1 MGRILIVS
9 GTGTDVGKTI
19 VTAALAACAA
29 ERGSVAVV
37 KPAQTGV
44 GYDMAGDIDV
54 VGRLVGAGSS
64 LAPSLSLRELIRYE
78 HPLAPAT
85 AARLEGRERLTLAEA
100 VASIRNLADQHDLV
114 LVEGAGGVAVRFSD
128 DPVWTIADLAVALDS
143 DVVVVAAAG
152 LGTLNHT
159 SLTLEAL
166 ALRGARCAGVVIGAW
181 PDEAGLAERT
191 NLDDLE
197 RLVGAP
203 IAGALPAGAAALA
216 PAAFHAMAAAAL
228 SPALGGRFDAADFR
242 AAHDPK
248 EVL

>member
-9 GTGTDVGKTI
+9 GTGTDVGKTM

-44 GYDMAGDIDV
+44 SYDMAGDIDV

-85 AARLEGRERLTLAEA
+85 AARLEGRECLTLAEA
-100 VASIRNLADQHDLV
+100 AARIGTLAEQHDLV
-114 LVEGAGGVAVRFSD
+114 LVEGAGGLAVHFSD
-128 DPVWTIADLAVALDS
+128 DPVWTVADLAVALDA
-143 DVVVVAAAG
+143 DVVVVVTAG

-166 ALRGARCAGVVIGAW
+166 ALHGARCAGIVVGAW
-181 PDEAGLAERT
+181 PADPGLAERT

-197 RLVGAP
+197 QL
-203 IAGALPAGAAALA
+203 AGGPLAGVVPAGVADLS
-216 PAAFHAMAAAAL
+216 PAEFHAMAATAL